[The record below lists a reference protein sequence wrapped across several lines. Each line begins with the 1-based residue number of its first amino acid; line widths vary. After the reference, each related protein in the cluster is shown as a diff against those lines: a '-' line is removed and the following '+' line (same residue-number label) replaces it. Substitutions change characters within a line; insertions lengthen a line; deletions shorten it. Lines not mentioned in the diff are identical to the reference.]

1 MSKWYI
7 YVILLTMVTACYQA
21 PVTDVRMHVKGL
33 MENDSAVS
41 VITRDS
47 VYTAYLDKTCGAA
60 LTLDPKQK
68 ADYAIFRY
76 HGVSVP
82 IYIEP
87 NKNLEIFLKI
97 ENWEMEVKFAGSGAP
112 KNEYLNNKTLREFY
126 PDYKTD
132 EAGIIQ
138 SLKTWETKL
147 SEMLDSMHF
156 DSAFTAIEKKR
167 IHYLIYAYLPRYP
180 SYQKYQLQKQ
190 EYEASAAFYTY
201 ISQQIPEE
209 EELIDM
215 PEYQTALQ
223 NLVQAFGLKGLR
235 EQNEWRFLKKQMEY
249 IDKQVKNQIIKD
261 FLMDKITTRYVE
273 KNGTDHLEE
282 IVHFYHDNVKASGK
296 KLKFDDLCQ
305 KWLKLVKG
313 QPSPTFNC
321 LDIEGKEVNLTDLA
335 GKYVYIDIW
344 ATWCRPCRA
353 EQPYLEQLIQ
363 RYEGKD
369 IAFVSI
375 STDRDKKAWEKLV
388 KTEQLQG
395 IQLYGGRGNSFI
407 ESFVV
412 RSIPRFILLDREGK
426 IIEADMS
433 RPTDPRT
440 TELLDSLISL

>member
-1 MSKWYI
+1 MWKKME
-7 YVILLTMVTACYQA
+7 LTIWK
-21 PVTDVRMHVKGL
+21 RL
-33 MENDSAVS
+33 FIF
-41 VITRDS
+41 ITIMLKHRE
-47 VYTAYLDKTCGAA
+47 
-60 LTLDPKQK
+60 K
-68 ADYAIFRY
+68 A
-76 HGVSVP
+76 
-82 IYIEP
+82 
-87 NKNLEIFLKI
+87 EI
-97 ENWEMEVKFAGSGAP
+97 
-112 KNEYLNNKTLREFY
+112 R
-126 PDYKTD
+126 
-132 EAGIIQ
+132 
-138 SLKTWETKL
+138 
-147 SEMLDSMHF
+147 
-156 DSAFTAIEKKR
+156 R
-167 IHYLIYAYLPRYP
+167 
-180 SYQKYQLQKQ
+180 
-190 EYEASAAFYTY
+190 
-201 ISQQIPEE
+201 
-209 EELIDM
+209 
-215 PEYQTALQ
+215 
-223 NLVQAFGLKGLR
+223 
-235 EQNEWRFLKKQMEY
+235 
-249 IDKQVKNQIIKD
+249 
-261 FLMDKITTRYVE
+261 
-273 KNGTDHLEE
+273 
-282 IVHFYHDNVKASGK
+282 
-296 KLKFDDLCQ
+296 LCQ